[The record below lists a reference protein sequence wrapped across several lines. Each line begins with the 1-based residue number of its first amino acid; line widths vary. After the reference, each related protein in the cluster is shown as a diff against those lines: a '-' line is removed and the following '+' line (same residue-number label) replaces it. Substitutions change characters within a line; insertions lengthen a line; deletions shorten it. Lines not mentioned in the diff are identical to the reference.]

1 MSINIIDKKF
11 NKRKKKKRNEMDL
24 EDYLKKNNM
33 HLDFSFEYGN
43 SPEKRKKLD
52 SYSNSHGSPKFEDS
66 DSNNNLVK
74 QNSYSTNNTSI
85 DDENKEKDKKDKQK
99 IKNKFE
105 NDFNNEVKEFNLNNN
120 FYINNNINNVNN
132 NNNKNDFYIYSNQYY
147 SNFPRINK
155 RFLTG
160 VKEYY
165 TDIDEK
171 NINNIDKN
179 HAKIIMGNFRNYQN
193 ALFCNYMSNMNFQP

>member
-105 NDFNNEVKEFNLNNN
+105 NRRQGTNVK
-120 FYINNNINNVNN
+120 YMW
-132 NNNKNDFYIYSNQYY
+132 
-147 SNFPRINK
+147 K
-155 RFLTG
+155 R
-160 VKEYY
+160 K
-165 TDIDEK
+165 
-171 NINNIDKN
+171 
-179 HAKIIMGNFRNYQN
+179 
-193 ALFCNYMSNMNFQP
+193 